1 MQMGFKDTAVTQ
13 GECSRTGMMCT
24 CRQMNGISLALPI
37 AERCFRATR
46 CCEDNMPGIGSKL
59 PPFDI
64 TGVKPGFHLQEE
76 NGQSAFET
84 LTERSFPGKWKV
96 IFFYP
101 KDFTFVCPTEIAEF
115 ARLSKHFADR
125 DAIVLGGSTDNEF
138 CKLAWRREHKD
149 LHRLSI
155 WQFADT
161 KGALVDGLGVRSR
174 DGIAHRYTFIV
185 DPENTIQHVY
195 ATSLNVGR
203 SPTDTLRVL
212 DAIQTDELC
221 PCNREIGGDTLK
233 IA

>member
-1 MQMGFKDTAVTQ
+1 MPADGWHIACFA
-13 GECSRTGMMCT
+13 SRGT
-24 CRQMNGISLALPI
+24 L
-37 AERCFRATR
+37 FRVTR

-125 DAIVLGGSTDNEF
+125 DAVVLGGSTDNEF

-221 PCNREIGGDTLK
+221 PCNREIGGDTLR

>member
-1 MQMGFKDTAVTQ
+1 MIG
-13 GECSRTGMMCT
+13 
-24 CRQMNGISLALPI
+24 ALGTWRLI
-37 AERCFRATR
+37 GWHIACFACAERCFRVMT
-46 CCEDNMPGIGSKL
+46 CEDNMLGIGSKL
-59 PPFDI
+59 PSFDI

-76 NGQSAFET
+76 NGNNAFET
-84 LTERSFPGKWKV
+84 LTEQSFPGKWKI

-101 KDFTFVCPTEIAEF
+101 KDFTFVCPTEIVEF
-115 ARLSKHFADR
+115 ARLSKDFADR

-149 LHRLSI
+149 LHRLAI
-155 WQFADT
+155 WQFSDT

-174 DGIAHRYTFIV
+174 DGIAHRYTFII

-203 SPTDTLRVL
+203 NPRDTLRVL

-233 IA
+233 IG